1 MATSLAEKKGLSPD
15 AQKWIGVGAVLAC
28 LLLGAGIVWF
38 FLVGTTPRERKVT
51 VDPKLQSAGV
61 EGRLPGDRSR
71 LDWPGVHRLNP
82 TRWQVTSKTGILY
95 VVKEK
100 QGYRFSYDFTRG
112 FIPPEQVALLS
123 SLVRAQ
129 VDAAMATSWGL
140 TDGQVKQL
148 RKINLRQRW
157 LRPSAEDEAA
167 IKSLWD
173 AYVQAGQPGGASVA
187 PKNLVEKL
195 DAVAKANL
203 EAGKKLFAERID
215 AAKKVL
221 TADQLQKMT
230 AR

>member
-1 MATSLAEKKGLSPD
+1 MDTALADKKGLPSES
-15 AQKWIGVGAVLAC
+15 QKWIGVGVLLAC

-38 FLVGTTPRERKVT
+38 FLVGSTPREHKVT

-82 TRWQVTSKTGILY
+82 TRWQVTSKSGIMY
-95 VVKEK
+95 VAKEK
-100 QGYRFSYDFTRG
+100 QAYRFSYDFARG
-112 FIPPEQVALLS
+112 FIPSDQVALLS

-129 VDAAMATSWGL
+129 VDAAMAKSWGL
-140 TDGQVKQL
+140 TDEQVKQL
-148 RKINLRQRW
+148 RKINVRQRW
-157 LRPSAEDEAA
+157 LRPSAEEEAA

-173 AYVQAGQPGGASVA
+173 AYVQAGQPGGSSAA
-187 PKNLVEKL
+187 PKALVEKL

-203 EAGKKLFAERID
+203 EPGKKLFAERID